1 MVTPGS
7 MVTGKVS
14 SITKFGAFV
23 SLEDG
28 STGLVHIS
36 EIADCYVKEVSDFL
50 KVGQEIKALVLK
62 PADNGRINLSIKQA
76 LQTNAAKEKPSG
88 SFEDMLS
95 KFMSDSSKKMSDL
108 NLTATQRK
116 RPRKK

>member
-1 MVTPGS
+1 MISPGS
-7 MVTGKVS
+7 IVSGKVS

-23 SLEDG
+23 LLDDG

-36 EIADCYVKEVSDFL
+36 EIADCYVKDVADFL
-50 KVGQEIKALVLK
+50 KVGQQVKVLVLK

-76 LQTNAAKEKPSG
+76 EQKSAPKENTSG

-95 KFMSDSSKKMSDL
+95 KFMSDSSKKMNDL
-108 NLTATQRK
+108 NLTVTQRK